1 MQTIKPNA
9 LKKSPLRI
17 LKTGLSLIPVL
28 LLLAVTFQGCK
39 TGGSEG
45 GLTAGAVSVT
55 EDSLMIPTYLVDPP
69 NPMPRFYDGQAH
81 QGVKRRIYPYP
92 MDENMTR
99 VKEER
104 AYHIIYLENEYIRIG
119 IMPGLGGRIYEAID
133 KTNNY
138 KFFYRNDVIEP
149 SMIGMLGFWISGGNA
164 LGFPH
169 HHGAN
174 TVAPMDYT
182 IEKKPDGSVTV
193 WMAYTELFHRTR
205 LYYGFTIY
213 PHSSI
218 VEMTARPANPTP
230 AVHSFLFWA
239 NPSVHADTNYQVI
252 FPPSVEYVTQH
263 HKTEMTTWPIADRRY
278 NRFDYAGM
286 DISMWKNTGVPSSFF
301 SWDPQEDF
309 FGGYDHG
316 KQAGTAWIGNHYIC
330 TGMKYWA
337 DGNNAAGRMINEGLT
352 DTSGRYIELMAGA
365 YTDNQPDYSWLQ
377 PYEMKQITM
386 TWYPI
391 RQLGGLKQANVNA
404 ALNLEIKDNGAIS
417 VRLNATRL
425 YKGATVVLSYDDRE
439 ISRKQID
446 ISPALPCTLE
456 VLVDGPVIKEKLVCT
471 LTGSSGELLLEYRPA
486 PPLHK
491 PMPAPLSAPPG
502 PAEVKTLE
510 ELYLHGLRLDQFH
523 NASLS
528 SMPYYE
534 EALKRD
540 PGDYRVNTQMGI
552 LCLEKKRYEDAEKFL
567 QTAEDRITMR
577 YTRPK
582 DSEAL
587 YYLAIT
593 QRWLHKDE
601 EAYANFYRATWN
613 AGWHAPSFHQLA
625 EMDCERGD
633 FLAALDHVERALE
646 TNVNDIRAHGLRV
659 TILRKL
665 GRLDEA
671 ERCANQILE
680 EDLLDYQAR
689 NERYLVRKQSGRDKL
704 ARAALADLEKIMQGR
719 VQSYLELATSYSNCG
734 FYEEAIGVLSRL
746 EKEGCEFPMV
756 YYYLGYF
763 WSQLGDPEKAQH
775 YFTEANSK
783 PHLYCFP
790 FRDESVEA
798 LQAAIQYN
806 PDEAMAYYYLGNL
819 YYEQQPAKA
828 VSLWEQ
834 SRTLD
839 SRFYIVQRNLALA
852 AREQQNDQEHS
863 VRLYEEAFSSNPQDQ
878 RLMYEYDM
886 ALEAGRVSPA
896 ERYEKIYRGNREVS
910 AQRTSTLLREMD
922 LLVFLGQYDQVVD
935 LLNSS
940 EFVESEG
947 SRTLRDIYHNAYIL
961 RSLQASGTGD
971 YQAAFGDMQAALDY
985 PIGRWGSE
993 RRAQMY
999 YLMGT
1004 YHEAAGNL
1012 AEAENNYRKAVG
1024 EVVEGTEFLY
1034 HKGLAYRKLGEPERS
1049 REQFTLLLEMVKEGS
1064 ARSDAFRSFEAGS
1077 GSSAREARD
1086 FYMRG
1091 LAYLGLGRTG
1101 EARVQFERAL
1111 ELDPSHV
1118 WSKQML
1124 DSK

>member
-1 MQTIKPNA
+1 
-9 LKKSPLRI
+9 LKKSTLTI
-17 LKTGLSLIPVL
+17 LKIGLLLVPVL
-28 LLLAVTFQGCK
+28 IFLAVSFHGCK
-39 TGGSEG
+39 KSGSAG
-45 GLTAGAVSVT
+45 AVSAGAVSVT

-92 MDENMTR
+92 MNENMTR

-104 AYHIIYLENEYIRIG
+104 AYHIIYLENEFIRIG

-205 LYYGFTIY
+205 LFYGFTVY

-218 VEMTARPANPTP
+218 VELTARPANPTP
-230 AVHSFLFWA
+230 EVHSFLFWA
-239 NPSVHADTNYQVI
+239 NPAVHADTNYQVI

-278 NRFDYAGM
+278 NRFDYTGK

-316 KQAGTAWIGNHYIC
+316 KQAGTAWVGNHYIC

-377 PYEMKQITM
+377 PYEMKEISM

-391 RQLGGLKQANVNA
+391 RLLGGLKQANVNA
-404 ALNLEIKDNGAIS
+404 AINLEISDNGIIS
-417 VRLNATRL
+417 VGLNATRL
-425 YKGATVVLSYDDRE
+425 YKGATVALYYDDQEIFRE
-439 ISRKQID
+439 TID
-446 ISPALPCTLE
+446 ISPALPFTTE
-456 VLVDGPVIKEKLVCT
+456 VEIDGAIIREELVCT
-471 LTGSSGELLLEYRPA
+471 LTGSSGELLLDYRPA
-486 PPLHK
+486 PPPHR
-491 PMPAPLSAPPG
+491 PMPAPLSSPPD
-502 PAEVKTLE
+502 PAEVKTVE

-540 PGDYRVNTQMGI
+540 PGDYRVNTQLGI
-552 LCLEKKRYEDAEKFL
+552 LCLEKKMFDKAEEYL
-567 QTAEDRITMR
+567 QTAVDRITMR

-587 YYLAIT
+587 YYLGIA
-593 QRWLHKDE
+593 QRRLHKDD
-601 EAYANFYRATWN
+601 EAYNNFYRATWN
-613 AGWHAPSFHQLA
+613 AGWHAQSYHQLA
-625 EMDCERGD
+625 EMDCEKGD
-633 FLAALDHVERALE
+633 FETALDHVDRALE
-646 TNVNDIRAHGLRV
+646 TNVNDMGALGLRV

-671 ERCANQILE
+671 ERLANQIIE
-680 EDLLDYQAR
+680 SDLLDYQAR
-689 NERYLVRKQSGRDKL
+689 NERYLVRKQSGRDRL
-704 ARAALADLEKIMQGR
+704 AKTALADLENIMQGR
-719 VQSYLELATSYSNCG
+719 VQSYLEFATGYSNCG
-734 FYEEAIGVLSRL
+734 FYEEAIDVLSRL
-746 EKEGCEFPMV
+746 EKKECEFPMV

-763 WSQLGDPEKAQH
+763 WSQLGDLEKARH
-775 YFTEANSK
+775 YFTEANAK

-806 PDEAMAYYYLGNL
+806 PEEAMAYYYLGDL
-819 YYEQQPAKA
+819 YYEQQPGKA
-828 VSLWEQ
+828 VALWEK
-834 SRTLD
+834 SRSLD

-852 AREQQNDQEHS
+852 AREQQNDLALS
-863 VRLYEEAFSSNPQDQ
+863 VRLYEDAFNNNPQDQ

-896 ERYEKIYRGNREVS
+896 ERYEKVYKGNGEV
-910 AQRTSTLLREMD
+910 AGQRTSTLLREME
-922 LLVFLGQYDQVVD
+922 LLVFLGRYDEVAD
-935 LLNSS
+935 LLESR

-947 SRTLRDIYHNAYIL
+947 SRTLRDIYHNTYIL
-961 RSLQASGTGD
+961 RSLQESGTGD
-971 YQAAFGDMQAALDY
+971 YQAAISDMQSALDY

-1004 YHEAAGNL
+1004 YYEKSGDR
-1012 AEAENNYRKAVG
+1012 AEAENNYRKAVA
-1024 EVVEGTEFLY
+1024 EVAEGTEYLY
-1034 HKGLAYRKLGEPERS
+1034 DQGLAYRKLGDPEKS
-1049 REQFTLLLEMVKEGS
+1049 RQQFTMLLEMVNERS

-1077 GSSAREARD
+1077 GSSAREARNL
-1086 FYMRG
+1086 YMRG
-1091 LAYLGLGRTG
+1091 LASLGMGRTG
-1101 EARVQFERAL
+1101 EARVQFEKAL
-1111 ELDPSHV
+1111 AMDPSHV

-1124 DSK
+1124 ESNY